1 MTTPS
6 AIKIY
11 KGLSIYRVA
20 NSPFWMVRVW
30 DRKRKKYLVKST
42 GETSSIL
49 AKEAAQDLAVA
60 LLRAEVPVQVEYTF
74 KTFAHKLLKRSKIQA
89 ENGERNER
97 YVKTMHWAISN
108 ANWGL
113 VDYFEEKDIREIRTH
128 TWQAPRSIAIN

>member
-1 MTTPS
+1 MKTPS

-30 DRKRKKYLVKST
+30 DRKRRKYLVKST

-49 AKEAAQDLAVA
+49 AKEAAQDLGVA

-74 KTFAHKLLKRSKIQA
+74 KTFAHKLLKTVQNPSRK
-89 ENGERNER
+89 R
-97 YVKTMHWAISN
+97 
-108 ANWGL
+108 
-113 VDYFEEKDIREIRTH
+113 
-128 TWQAPRSIAIN
+128 

>member
-1 MTTPS
+1 MKTPS

-49 AKEAAQDLAVA
+49 AKEAAQDLGG
-60 LLRAEVPVQVEYTF
+60 RPT
-74 KTFAHKLLKRSKIQA
+74 
-89 ENGERNER
+89 
-97 YVKTMHWAISN
+97 
-108 ANWGL
+108 
-113 VDYFEEKDIREIRTH
+113 
-128 TWQAPRSIAIN
+128 PR